1 MYLYKSR
8 NVNIKMRTNSV
19 CIVCL
24 ITTDDKIYFDI
35 QFKIQVT
42 FNSTHLKKICPN
54 YINFHIN
61 DKDVNAHFN
70 NPECF
75 QHLYGLLKW

>member
-35 QFKIQVT
+35 QNTGSLK
-42 FNSTHLKKICPN
+42 FNTLKK
-54 YINFHIN
+54 
-61 DKDVNAHFN
+61 DLSK
-70 NPECF
+70 
-75 QHLYGLLKW
+75 LYKFSSK

>member
-24 ITTDDKIYFDI
+24 ITTNDKIYFDI
-35 QFKIQVT
+35 QNTGYLK
-42 FNSTHLKKICPN
+42 FNTLKK
-54 YINFHIN
+54 
-61 DKDVNAHFN
+61 DLSK
-70 NPECF
+70 
-75 QHLYGLLKW
+75 LYKFSYK

>member
-35 QFKIQVT
+35 QNTGKLK
-42 FNSTHLKKICPN
+42 FNTLKK
-54 YINFHIN
+54 
-61 DKDVNAHFN
+61 DLSK
-70 NPECF
+70 
-75 QHLYGLLKW
+75 LYEFSYK

>member
-19 CIVCL
+19 CIYI

-35 QFKIQVT
+35 QNT
-42 FNSTHLKKICPN
+42 
-54 YINFHIN
+54 
-61 DKDVNAHFN
+61 
-70 NPECF
+70 
-75 QHLYGLLKW
+75 G

>member
-1 MYLYKSR
+1 MIQNGHTICRLNVMNLNKLPYLYMYLYKSR

-35 QFKIQVT
+35 QNT
-42 FNSTHLKKICPN
+42 
-54 YINFHIN
+54 
-61 DKDVNAHFN
+61 
-70 NPECF
+70 
-75 QHLYGLLKW
+75 G

>member
-35 QFKIQVT
+35 QNTGQLK
-42 FNSTHLKKICPN
+42 FNTLKK
-54 YINFHIN
+54 
-61 DKDVNAHFN
+61 DLSK
-70 NPECF
+70 
-75 QHLYGLLKW
+75 LYKFSYK